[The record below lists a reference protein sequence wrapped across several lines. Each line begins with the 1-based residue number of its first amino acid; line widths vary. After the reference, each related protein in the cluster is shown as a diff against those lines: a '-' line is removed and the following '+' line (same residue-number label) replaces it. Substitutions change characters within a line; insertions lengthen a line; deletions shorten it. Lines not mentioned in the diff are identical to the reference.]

1 MDFKVHALIK
11 TRFVDIDWLG
21 HVNNAHYL
29 TFFEQA
35 RIEYFKKFPEID
47 FRNYDP
53 KKNFS
58 VILAD
63 ARCSFKSPAYLDETL
78 VVGIRT
84 LEIKRSSFKLEY
96 RIEEESSNRLIAT
109 GETIMVYYDYA
120 NQRSVEIPPELRRRF
135 EKIEGRSFETN
146 T

>member
-1 MDFKVHALIK
+1 MDYKVHAKIK
-11 TRFVDIDWLG
+11 PRFVDIDWLG

-35 RIEYFKKFPEID
+35 RIEYFKNFPEID

-58 VILAD
+58 VILAE
-63 ARCSFKSPAYLDETL
+63 AKCTFKSPAYLDETL
-78 VVGIRT
+78 LVYVRAVKMG
-84 LEIKRSSFKLEY
+84 RSSFKLEY
-96 RIEEESSNRLIAT
+96 LIQEENSKREIAT

-120 NQRSVEIPPELRRRF
+120 QQRSVVIPPELRKRF
-135 EKIEGRSFETN
+135 EEIEERKFE
-146 T
+146 